1 VISRVTRTLL
11 ASPLANALAL
21 DAAALLSLATL
32 ESIPAVRGALADDLT
47 GRVPGLALVG
57 VAWFTL
63 RLSLLIALGHRRA
76 IAFAAGMIT
85 LVVGV
90 LHGSGSELRTLLEL
104 RLGAWACAPVRELLA
119 AAVAALAALHAWR
132 TSPAVRG

>member
-1 VISRVTRTLL
+1 MTSRAARTLL

-32 ESIPAVRGALADDLT
+32 ESIPAVRSALAEDLT

-76 IAFAAGMIT
+76 VAFAAGIVT
-85 LVVGV
+85 LAVGV
-90 LHGSGSELRTLLEL
+90 LHGSGSDVRALVEL
-104 RLGAWACAPVRELLA
+104 RLGAWASAPMRELLG